1 MAESQYEVTIDGLS
15 PRGRWLLKME
25 GGMDTHFEDCVAQA
39 TAKLKLAQSTLIS
52 EIKNYP
58 TPIAGCDVQFNH
70 LLEEKA
76 RVNAA
81 LKALETHIF
90 TPTPRQLTA

>member
-1 MAESQYEVTIDGLS
+1 MNID
-15 PRGRWLLKME
+15 
-25 GGMDTHFEDCVAQA
+25 FEASVAQA
-39 TAKLKLAQSTLIS
+39 VASLKLAQSTLIS

-81 LKALETHIF
+81 LEALDKQLF
-90 TPTPRQLTA
+90 TPTLRQLTA

>member
-1 MAESQYEVTIDGLS
+1 MNTNFENSVSIA
-15 PRGRWLLKME
+15 ME
-25 GGMDTHFEDCVAQA
+25 NLVAAQA
-39 TAKLKLAQSTLIS
+39 TLVA

-81 LKALETHIF
+81 LEALNTPLF

>member
-1 MAESQYEVTIDGLS
+1 
-15 PRGRWLLKME
+15 
-25 GGMDTHFEDCVAQA
+25 MDTNFEDSVAQA
-39 TAKLKLAQSTLIS
+39 TASLKRAQSTLIS

-81 LKALETHIF
+81 LDALSTQIF
-90 TPTPRQLTA
+90 TPTPRRLSA

>member
-1 MAESQYEVTIDGLS
+1 MNTNFD
-15 PRGRWLLKME
+15 
-25 GGMDTHFEDCVAQA
+25 DCVASA
-39 TAKLKLAQSTLIS
+39 LENLNVAQSTLVT

-70 LLEEKA
+70 LLEQKA

-81 LKALETHIF
+81 IEALNAQIF

>member
-1 MAESQYEVTIDGLS
+1 MNT
-15 PRGRWLLKME
+15 K
-25 GGMDTHFEDCVAQA
+25 FEDRVASA
-39 TAKLKLAQSTLIS
+39 LEDLRLAQSALVA

-70 LLEEKA
+70 LLEQKA

-81 LKALETHIF
+81 IEALNTQIF
-90 TPTPRQLTA
+90 TPTPRQLSA

>member
-1 MAESQYEVTIDGLS
+1 
-15 PRGRWLLKME
+15 
-25 GGMDTHFEDCVAQA
+25 MDTNFENKVLAA
-39 TAKLKLAQSTLIS
+39 LESLKAAQSTLVQ

-81 LKALETHIF
+81 LNALNQDIF

>member
-1 MAESQYEVTIDGLS
+1 MAEGQHPLTLPQLRQLTEEMRMNTS
-15 PRGRWLLKME
+15 
-25 GGMDTHFEDCVAQA
+25 FENCVADA
-39 TAKLKLAQSTLIS
+39 MASLKTAQSTLIS

-81 LKALETHIF
+81 IEALSAQLF

>member
-1 MAESQYEVTIDGLS
+1 
-15 PRGRWLLKME
+15 
-25 GGMDTHFEDCVAQA
+25 MDTNFEDCVARA
-39 TAKLKLAQSTLIS
+39 TASLKQAQSTLIS

-81 LKALETHIF
+81 LDALSAQTF
-90 TPTPRQLTA
+90 TPTPRQLSA

>member
-1 MAESQYEVTIDGLS
+1 LEQVVASKHAIVEDAAQ
-15 PRGRWLLKME
+15 RWKE
-25 GGMDTHFEDCVAQA
+25 DQMDTNFEACVVL
-39 TAKLKLAQSTLIS
+39 AKKHLKRAQSTLVC

-58 TPIAGCDVQFNH
+58 TPIAGCDAQFNH

-81 LKALETHIF
+81 LDALNEQLF

>member
-1 MAESQYEVTIDGLS
+1 MNT
-15 PRGRWLLKME
+15 K
-25 GGMDTHFEDCVAQA
+25 FENCVANA
-39 TAKLKLAQSTLIS
+39 LESLKVAQSTLIS

-58 TPIAGCDVQFNH
+58 TPIAGQDVQFNH

-81 LKALETHIF
+81 LEALNTQIF

>member
-1 MAESQYEVTIDGLS
+1 MNTN
-15 PRGRWLLKME
+15 
-25 GGMDTHFEDCVAQA
+25 FEDCVADA
-39 TAKLKLAQSTLIS
+39 MESLKAAQSTLVA
-52 EIKNYP
+52 EIKAYP

-70 LLEEKA
+70 LLEQKT

-81 LKALETHIF
+81 IDALNAQIF

>member
-1 MAESQYEVTIDGLS
+1 MNTNFEGSVSTAIEN
-15 PRGRWLLKME
+15 LK
-25 GGMDTHFEDCVAQA
+25 TAQLTLVA
-39 TAKLKLAQSTLIS
+39 

-81 LKALETHIF
+81 LNALSTSIF

>member
-1 MAESQYEVTIDGLS
+1 MNTNFD
-15 PRGRWLLKME
+15 
-25 GGMDTHFEDCVAQA
+25 DCVASA
-39 TAKLKLAQSTLIS
+39 LENLKVAQSTLVT

-70 LLEEKA
+70 LLEQKA

-81 LKALETHIF
+81 IEALNAQIF

>member
-1 MAESQYEVTIDGLS
+1 MNVD
-15 PRGRWLLKME
+15 
-25 GGMDTHFEDCVAQA
+25 FEDAVAQA
-39 TAKLKLAQSTLIS
+39 IAHLKLAQSTLIS

-81 LKALETHIF
+81 LDALSAQTF
-90 TPTPRQLTA
+90 TPTPRQLSA

>member
-1 MAESQYEVTIDGLS
+1 MNTNFENNVSIALES
-15 PRGRWLLKME
+15 LK
-25 GGMDTHFEDCVAQA
+25 T
-39 TAKLKLAQSTLIS
+39 AQSTLVA

-81 LKALETHIF
+81 LNALNTQIF

>member
-1 MAESQYEVTIDGLS
+1 MNID
-15 PRGRWLLKME
+15 
-25 GGMDTHFEDCVAQA
+25 FEASVAQA
-39 TAKLKLAQSTLIS
+39 VASLKLAQSTLIS

-81 LKALETHIF
+81 LEALDKQLF